1 MKHGIATRA
10 LLAVML
16 AALVWMLPGCSK
28 SPPPQSSSAEPP
40 PASSGTEPPP
50 APAPTAEPAP
60 APAPA
65 PAAEAPPP
73 PPPPPPPAPEPKP
86 APPPRPAPATRPAAK
101 PPAMANDG
109 GVGGGAVSACVS
121 RELAPFPWPNPPTP
135 SDSALIAPYLLF
147 PGGSEGKTLLDAARR
162 LEGSIAAAGYL
173 EPRYLGAACNGFAI
187 MLDLEQIQ
195 PDGARKPGAAGFAPT
210 TAEPR
215 FTLAGYIRRLFY
227 APPGYY
233 RQIVFVVSDIG
244 IAATTPAP
252 TPGELRAIA
261 KDGSAALPPGYGN
274 VPFSWKYK
282 VVALVYEF
290 QKGPADGDARQIP
303 PSGRLRAPQH
313 LKKAQL
319 Y

>member
-1 MKHGIATRA
+1 M
-10 LLAVML
+10 
-16 AALVWMLPGCSK
+16 AAC
-28 SPPPQSSSAEPP
+28 A
-40 PASSGTEPPP
+40 
-50 APAPTAEPAP
+50 
-60 APAPA
+60 
-65 PAAEAPPP
+65 
-73 PPPPPPPAPEPKP
+73 
-86 APPPRPAPATRPAAK
+86 
-101 PPAMANDG
+101 
-109 GVGGGAVSACVS
+109 S

-147 PGGSEGKTLLDAARR
+147 PAGSDGKTLLDVARR

-173 EPRYLGAACNGFAI
+173 EPRYLGAACNGFAV

-195 PDGARKPGAAGFAPT
+195 PDGARTPGAAGFAPT